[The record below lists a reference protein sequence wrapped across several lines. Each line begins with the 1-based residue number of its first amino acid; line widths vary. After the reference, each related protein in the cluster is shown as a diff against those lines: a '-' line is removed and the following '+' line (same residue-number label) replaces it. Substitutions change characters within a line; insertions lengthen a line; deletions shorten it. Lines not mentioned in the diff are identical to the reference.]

1 MTNLKL
7 YPMKM
12 IPAAHTAVW
21 GGDKLKRIYN
31 KKAPFDRIAES
42 WELSA
47 RSEGESIIE
56 NGSFAGMCFGRY
68 LEDVYGKSDFPLLIK
83 FIDSAAPLSIQVHPA
98 DIADG
103 AEPKTEMWYIIDAAP
118 EARIVYGL
126 RDGVSLAEF
135 AECCKRGGNDIED
148 LLNFVPVRPGDTVFI
163 PAGQIHSIGAG
174 ILLAEIQ
181 QNSDTTYR
189 LYDYGRVDAGGNAR
203 QLHIEKGLA
212 AARLYSESEIY
223 GKRFSAA
230 HGAFAECID
239 GGELLADCEFFRVI
253 KHTGETAFARSPN
266 FTVLL
271 CTEGCAKLICE
282 GTEYPVCAGDT
293 YFIPPYCEETLLTSG
308 AEVIS
313 AAASLQN

>member
-1 MTNLKL
+1 MENVSL

-12 IPAAHTAVW
+12 IPAAHAAVW

-56 NGSFAGMCFGRY
+56 NGAFAGMCFGRY
-68 LEDVYGKSDFPLLIK
+68 LESLYGKSRFPLLIK
-83 FIDSAAPLSIQVHPA
+83 FIDSASPLSVQVHPGNH
-98 DIADG
+98 DDG
-103 AEPKTEMWYIIDAAP
+103 AEPKTEMWYIIDAVP
-118 EARIVYGL
+118 DARIVYGL

-148 LLNFVPVRPGDTVFI
+148 LLNFVHVHPGDTVFI

-223 GKRFSAA
+223 GKRFSYM

-253 KHTGETAFARSPN
+253 KHTGETVFGKSSRFTAF
-266 FTVLL
+266 L

-282 GTEYPVCAGDT
+282 GTEYPVYAGDT
-293 YFIPPYCEETLLTSG
+293 YFIPPYCEDTLLTSG
-308 AEVIS
+308 AELIS

>member
-1 MTNLKL
+1 MENVSL

-56 NGSFAGMCFGRY
+56 NGAFAGMCFGRY
-68 LEDVYGKSDFPLLIK
+68 LESLYGKSRFPLLIK
-83 FIDSAAPLSIQVHPA
+83 FIDSASPLSVQVHPGNHE
-98 DIADG
+98 DG
-103 AEPKTEMWYIIDAAP
+103 AEPKTEMWYIIDAVP
-118 EARIVYGL
+118 DARIVYGL
-126 RDGVSLAEF
+126 RDGVSLAKF
-135 AECCKRGGNDIED
+135 AHCCKQGGNSVED
-148 LLNFVPVRPGDTVFI
+148 LLNFVPVHPGDTVFI

-189 LYDYGRVDAGGNAR
+189 LYDYGRVDAEGNTR

-230 HGAFAECID
+230 AGAFCKVSG

-253 KHTGETAFARSPN
+253 KHTGETVFKKSPD
-266 FTVLL
+266 FTALL
-271 CTEGCAKLICE
+271 CTGGCARLICE

-293 YFIPPYCEETLLTSG
+293 YCLPPYCEDTFLTGG
-308 AEVIS
+308 AEIVS
-313 AAASLQN
+313 AAASLQD